1 MLAMKILFI
10 NEFGQNEVVEMQH
23 APRIGDNVPVFGYK
37 PIPTVKTATWLPS
50 RINSEIPKDI
60 DLVITV

>member
-1 MLAMKILFI
+1 MKILFI

-23 APRIGDNVPVFGYK
+23 APRIGDNVAVLGYK
-37 PIPTVKTATWLPS
+37 PVPTVKTVTWLPQ
-50 RINSEIPKDI
+50 RVVLDIPKDI